1 MNTADFSVLQDEL
14 VVSLN
19 PLRRSANRAR
29 AFCARLTGM
38 ALPWSGAAP
47 APRTGATRMPARWP
61 FPPAPTP
68 EETSS
73 RVPGGYTPA
82 ARIPAAGVPAAG
94 VPAAGAPAAGAP
106 AAGVPVAGAPAVGI
120 SVGAPVTGVT
130 VATAPAVPAATVAR
144 DHSIGDAKAQPA
156 ANQLTMK
163 AMVTDVV
170 LVLAWGAMI
179 PGLMWLGVAGG
190 F

>member
-1 MNTADFSVLQDEL
+1 MNTADFSVLPDEL

-19 PLRRSANRAR
+19 PLRRGANRAR
-29 AFCARLTGM
+29 AFCASLTGM
-38 ALPWSGAAP
+38 ALPWSGSAAG
-47 APRTGATRMPARWP
+47 PRTRATRMPARWP

-68 EETSS
+68 EEVS
-73 RVPGGYTPA
+73 VGEAGA
-82 ARIPAAGVPAAG
+82 GVPAAGVPAAG
-94 VPAAGAPAAGAP
+94 VPAAGGPAAGGP
-106 AAGVPVAGAPAVGI
+106 AAGTPAGVP
-120 SVGAPVTGVT
+120 
-130 VATAPAVPAATVAR
+130 TAAAVPAAVPAAIGAR
-144 DHSIGDAKAQPA
+144 DRSIGDAKAQPV

>member
-1 MNTADFSVLQDEL
+1 MNTADFSVLPDEL
-14 VVSLN
+14 AVSLN
-19 PLRRSANRAR
+19 PLRRGANRAR
-29 AFCARLTGM
+29 AFCASLTGM
-38 ALPWSGAAP
+38 ALPWSGSASG
-47 APRTGATRMPARWP
+47 PRTRATRMPARWP

-68 EETSS
+68 EEVS
-73 RVPGGYTPA
+73 
-82 ARIPAAGVPAAG
+82 GVPAAG

-106 AAGVPVAGAPAVGI
+106 AVDTPASVSAPAA
-120 SVGAPVTGVT
+120 AP
-130 VATAPAVPAATVAR
+130 APAAVPAAMGAR
-144 DHSIGDAKAQPA
+144 DHSIGDANAQPV

-163 AMVTDVV
+163 AMITDVV

>member
-14 VVSLN
+14 AVSLN
-19 PLRRSANRAR
+19 PLRRGANRAR
-29 AFCARLTGM
+29 AFCASLTGM
-38 ALPWSGAAP
+38 ALPWSGSASG
-47 APRTGATRMPARWP
+47 PRTRATRMPARWP

-68 EETSS
+68 EEVS
-73 RVPGGYTPA
+73 GG
-82 ARIPAAGVPAAG
+82 PAAGGPAAG
-94 VPAAGAPAAGAP
+94 GPAVDSPASVSAPAAAP
-106 AAGVPVAGAPAVGI
+106 APA
-120 SVGAPVTGVT
+120 
-130 VATAPAVPAATVAR
+130 AVPAAMGAR
-144 DHSIGDAKAQPA
+144 DHSIGDAKAQPV

-163 AMVTDVV
+163 AMITDVV

>member
-14 VVSLN
+14 AVSLN
-19 PLRRSANRAR
+19 PLRRGANRAR
-29 AFCARLTGM
+29 AFCASLTGM
-38 ALPWSGAAP
+38 ALPWSGSASG
-47 APRTGATRMPARWP
+47 PRTRAARMPARWP

-68 EETSS
+68 EEVS
-73 RVPGGYTPA
+73 GG
-82 ARIPAAGVPAAG
+82 PAAGG
-94 VPAAGAPAAGAP
+94 PAAGAPAVDSPASVSAP
-106 AAGVPVAGAPAVGI
+106 AAAPAP
-120 SVGAPVTGVT
+120 A
-130 VATAPAVPAATVAR
+130 AVPAALGAR
-144 DHSIGDAKAQPA
+144 DHSIGDAKAQPV

-163 AMVTDVV
+163 AMITDVV

>member
-14 VVSLN
+14 AVSLN
-19 PLRRSANRAR
+19 PLRRGANRAR
-29 AFCARLTGM
+29 AFCASLTGM
-38 ALPWSGAAP
+38 ALPWSGSASG
-47 APRTGATRMPARWP
+47 PRTRATRMPARWP

-68 EETSS
+68 EEMAIS
-73 RVPGGYTPA
+73 
-82 ARIPAAGVPAAG
+82 PAAGGPAAG
-94 VPAAGAPAAGAP
+94 DPAAGAPAVDTPASVSAPAP
-106 AAGVPVAGAPAVGI
+106 AAAPVPAAVPVASG
-120 SVGAPVTGVT
+120 
-130 VATAPAVPAATVAR
+130 AR
-144 DHSIGDAKAQPA
+144 DHSIGDAKAQPV

-163 AMVTDVV
+163 AMITDVV

>member
-14 VVSLN
+14 AVSLN
-19 PLRRSANRAR
+19 PLRRGANRAR
-29 AFCARLTGM
+29 AFCASLTGM
-38 ALPWSGAAP
+38 ALPWSGSASG
-47 APRTGATRMPARWP
+47 PRTRATRMPARWP

-68 EETSS
+68 EEVS
-73 RVPGGYTPA
+73 GG
-82 ARIPAAGVPAAG
+82 PAAGGPAAG
-94 VPAAGAPAAGAP
+94 GPAVDAPASVSAPAAAP
-106 AAGVPVAGAPAVGI
+106 APA
-120 SVGAPVTGVT
+120 
-130 VATAPAVPAATVAR
+130 AVPAAMGAR
-144 DHSIGDAKAQPA
+144 DHSIGDAKAQPV

-163 AMVTDVV
+163 AMITDVV

>member
-1 MNTADFSVLQDEL
+1 MNTADFSVLPDEL

-19 PLRRSANRAR
+19 PLRRGANRAR

-38 ALPWSGAAP
+38 AMPWTGTMSGQSA
-47 APRTGATRMPARWP
+47 RATRMPARWP

-68 EETSS
+68 EEVS
-73 RVPGGYTPA
+73 G
-82 ARIPAAGVPAAG
+82 AAGAVGASAAG
-94 VPAAGAPAAGAP
+94 ARAAGARAAGAPAAGAP
-106 AAGVPVAGAPAVGI
+106 AARAPAIGLPAAGVLAGMPVADAATGAPA
-120 SVGAPVTGVT
+120 
-130 VATAPAVPAATVAR
+130 APAAVAR
-144 DHSIGDAKAQPA
+144 DHSIGDAKAQPV

-163 AMVTDVV
+163 AMITDVV

>member
-1 MNTADFSVLQDEL
+1 MNTADFSVLPDDL
-14 VVSLN
+14 AVSLN
-19 PLRRSANRAR
+19 PLRRGANRAR
-29 AFCARLTGM
+29 AFCASLTGM
-38 ALPWSGAAP
+38 ALPWSGSVSS
-47 APRTGATRMPARWP
+47 PRTRATRMPARWP

-68 EETSS
+68 EEVS
-73 RVPGGYTPA
+73 GG
-82 ARIPAAGVPAAG
+82 PAAG

-106 AAGVPVAGAPAVGI
+106 AVDTPASVSAPAAAPVPAAVPVASG
-120 SVGAPVTGVT
+120 
-130 VATAPAVPAATVAR
+130 AR
-144 DHSIGDAKAQPA
+144 DHSIGDAKAQPV

-163 AMVTDVV
+163 AMITDVV

>member
-14 VVSLN
+14 AVSLN
-19 PLRRSANRAR
+19 PLRRGANRAR
-29 AFCARLTGM
+29 AFCASLTGM
-38 ALPWSGAAP
+38 ALPWSGSASG
-47 APRTGATRMPARWP
+47 PRTRATRMPARWP

-68 EETSS
+68 EEVAIS
-73 RVPGGYTPA
+73 
-82 ARIPAAGVPAAG
+82 PAAGG
-94 VPAAGAPAAGAP
+94 PAAGAPAVDTPASVSAP
-106 AAGVPVAGAPAVGI
+106 AD
-120 SVGAPVTGVT
+120 APVP
-130 VATAPAVPAATVAR
+130 AAVPAASGAR
-144 DHSIGDAKAQPA
+144 DHSIGDAKAQPV

-163 AMVTDVV
+163 AMITDVV

>member
-14 VVSLN
+14 AVSLN
-19 PLRRSANRAR
+19 PLRRGANRAR
-29 AFCARLTGM
+29 AFCASLTGM
-38 ALPWSGAAP
+38 ALPWSGSASG
-47 APRTGATRMPARWP
+47 PRTRATRMPARWP

-68 EETSS
+68 EEVAIS
-73 RVPGGYTPA
+73 
-82 ARIPAAGVPAAG
+82 PAAGD
-94 VPAAGAPAAGAP
+94 PAAGAPAVDTPASVSAP
-106 AAGVPVAGAPAVGI
+106 AD
-120 SVGAPVTGVT
+120 APVP
-130 VATAPAVPAATVAR
+130 AAVPAASGAR
-144 DHSIGDAKAQPA
+144 DHSIGDAKAQPV

-163 AMVTDVV
+163 AMITDVV

>member
-19 PLRRSANRAR
+19 PLRRGANRAR
-29 AFCARLTGM
+29 AFCARLTGVAM
-38 ALPWSGAAP
+38 PWTGAASD
-47 APRTGATRMPARWP
+47 ARTRATRMPARWP

-68 EETSS
+68 GEAT
-73 RVPGGYTPA
+73 VGGPA
-82 ARIPAAGVPAAG
+82 AVAPAAVAPAAGEPVAG
-94 VPAAGAPAAGAP
+94 EPVAGAHAGLPAAGASVVAP
-106 AAGVPVAGAPAVGI
+106 AA
-120 SVGAPVTGVT
+120 
-130 VATAPAVPAATVAR
+130 PAATAAR
-144 DHSIGDAKAQPA
+144 DQSIGDAKAHPA
-156 ANQLTMK
+156 GNQLTMK
-163 AMVTDVV
+163 AMITDVV

>member
-1 MNTADFSVLQDEL
+1 MNTADFSVLPDEL
-14 VVSLN
+14 AVSLN
-19 PLRRSANRAR
+19 PLRRGANRAR
-29 AFCARLTGM
+29 AFCASLTGM
-38 ALPWSGAAP
+38 ALPWNGSASG
-47 APRTGATRMPARWP
+47 PRTRATRMPARWP

-68 EETSS
+68 EEVS
-73 RVPGGYTPA
+73 
-82 ARIPAAGVPAAG
+82 GVPAAG

-106 AAGVPVAGAPAVGI
+106 AVDTPASVSAPAA
-120 SVGAPVTGVT
+120 AP
-130 VATAPAVPAATVAR
+130 APAAVPAAMGAR
-144 DHSIGDAKAQPA
+144 DHSIGDANAQPV

-163 AMVTDVV
+163 AMITDVV

>member
-1 MNTADFSVLQDEL
+1 MNTADFSVLPDEL

-19 PLRRSANRAR
+19 PLRRGANRAR

-38 ALPWSGAAP
+38 AMPWGGTMSGQGA
-47 APRTGATRMPARWP
+47 RATRMPARWP

-68 EETSS
+68 EEVSS
-73 RVPGGYTPA
+73 G
-82 ARIPAAGVPAAG
+82 AGAV
-94 VPAAGAPAAGAP
+94 GAPAAGAP
-106 AAGVPVAGAPAVGI
+106 AASAPAAGVLGAGVPRGLPVAGASTA
-120 SVGAPVTGVT
+120 
-130 VATAPAVPAATVAR
+130 APAGPAAAAAR

-163 AMVTDVV
+163 AMITDVV

>member
-14 VVSLN
+14 AVSLN
-19 PLRRSANRAR
+19 PLRRGANRAR
-29 AFCARLTGM
+29 AFCASLTGM
-38 ALPWSGAAP
+38 ALPWSGSASG
-47 APRTGATRMPARWP
+47 PRTRATRMPARWP

-68 EETSS
+68 EEVAIS
-73 RVPGGYTPA
+73 
-82 ARIPAAGVPAAG
+82 PAAGG
-94 VPAAGAPAAGAP
+94 PAAGAPAVDTPASVSAPAPAP
-106 AAGVPVAGAPAVGI
+106 AAAPVPAAVPVASG
-120 SVGAPVTGVT
+120 
-130 VATAPAVPAATVAR
+130 AR
-144 DHSIGDAKAQPA
+144 DHSIGDAKAQPV

-163 AMVTDVV
+163 AMITDVV

>member
-14 VVSLN
+14 AVSLN
-19 PLRRSANRAR
+19 PLRRGANRAR
-29 AFCARLTGM
+29 AFCASLTGM
-38 ALPWSGAAP
+38 ALPWSGSAAG
-47 APRTGATRMPARWP
+47 PRTRATRMPARWP

-68 EETSS
+68 EEVS
-73 RVPGGYTPA
+73 GG
-82 ARIPAAGVPAAG
+82 PAAGGPAAG
-94 VPAAGAPAAGAP
+94 GPAVDSPASVSAPAAAP
-106 AAGVPVAGAPAVGI
+106 APA
-120 SVGAPVTGVT
+120 
-130 VATAPAVPAATVAR
+130 AVPAAMGAR
-144 DHSIGDAKAQPA
+144 DHSIGDAKAQPV

-163 AMVTDVV
+163 AMITDVV

>member
-14 VVSLN
+14 AVSLN
-19 PLRRSANRAR
+19 PLRRGANRAR
-29 AFCARLTGM
+29 AFCASLTGM
-38 ALPWSGAAP
+38 ALPWSGSASG
-47 APRTGATRMPARWP
+47 PRTRATRMPARWP

-68 EETSS
+68 EEVS
-73 RVPGGYTPA
+73 GGPTA
-82 ARIPAAGVPAAG
+82 GGPAAGG
-94 VPAAGAPAAGAP
+94 PAAGAPAVDTPASVSAP
-106 AAGVPVAGAPAVGI
+106 AAMG
-120 SVGAPVTGVT
+120 
-130 VATAPAVPAATVAR
+130 AR
-144 DHSIGDAKAQPA
+144 DHSIGDAKAQPV

-163 AMVTDVV
+163 AMITDVV

>member
-14 VVSLN
+14 AVSLN
-19 PLRRSANRAR
+19 PLRRGANRAR
-29 AFCARLTGM
+29 AFCASLTGM
-38 ALPWSGAAP
+38 ALPWSGSP
-47 APRTGATRMPARWP
+47 SGPRTRATRMPARWP

-68 EETSS
+68 EEVAIS
-73 RVPGGYTPA
+73 
-82 ARIPAAGVPAAG
+82 PAAGG
-94 VPAAGAPAAGAP
+94 PAAGAPAVDTPASVSAP
-106 AAGVPVAGAPAVGI
+106 AA
-120 SVGAPVTGVT
+120 APVP
-130 VATAPAVPAATVAR
+130 AAVPAASGAR
-144 DHSIGDAKAQPA
+144 DHSIGDAKAQPV

-163 AMVTDVV
+163 AMITDVV

>member
-14 VVSLN
+14 AVSLN
-19 PLRRSANRAR
+19 PLRRGANRAR
-29 AFCARLTGM
+29 AFCASLTGM
-38 ALPWSGAAP
+38 ALPWSGSASG
-47 APRTGATRMPARWP
+47 PRTRATRMPARWP

-68 EETSS
+68 EEVAIS
-73 RVPGGYTPA
+73 
-82 ARIPAAGVPAAG
+82 
-94 VPAAGAPAAGAP
+94 PAAGAPAAGDP
-106 AAGVPVAGAPAVGI
+106 AAGAPAVDTPA
-120 SVGAPVTGVT
+120 SVS
-130 VATAPAVPAATVAR
+130 APAAAPAPAAVPVASGAR
-144 DHSIGDAKAQPA
+144 DHSIGDAKAQPV

-163 AMVTDVV
+163 AMITDVV

>member
-19 PLRRSANRAR
+19 PLRRGANRAR
-29 AFCARLTGM
+29 AFCARLTGVAM
-38 ALPWSGAAP
+38 PWTGAASD
-47 APRTGATRMPARWP
+47 ARTRATRMPARWP

-68 EETSS
+68 DEAS
-73 RVPGGYTPA
+73 VGGPV
-82 ARIPAAGVPAAG
+82 AGI
-94 VPAAGAPAAGAP
+94 PAAGAPASLP
-106 AAGVPVAGAPAVGI
+106 AAGVSVVAPA
-120 SVGAPVTGVT
+120 A
-130 VATAPAVPAATVAR
+130 PAATVAR
-144 DHSIGDAKAQPA
+144 DQSIGDAQAQPA
-156 ANQLTMK
+156 GNQLTMK
-163 AMVTDVV
+163 AMITDVV

>member
-14 VVSLN
+14 AVSLN
-19 PLRRSANRAR
+19 PLRRGANRAR
-29 AFCARLTGM
+29 AFCASLTGM
-38 ALPWSGAAP
+38 ALPWSGSASG
-47 APRTGATRMPARWP
+47 PRMRATRMPARWP

-68 EETSS
+68 EEVAIS
-73 RVPGGYTPA
+73 
-82 ARIPAAGVPAAG
+82 PAAGG
-94 VPAAGAPAAGAP
+94 PAAGAPAVDTPASVSAP
-106 AAGVPVAGAPAVGI
+106 AAAP
-120 SVGAPVTGVT
+120 
-130 VATAPAVPAATVAR
+130 VPAAVPVVSGAR
-144 DHSIGDAKAQPA
+144 DHSIGDAKAQPV

-163 AMVTDVV
+163 AMITDVV

>member
-14 VVSLN
+14 AVSLN
-19 PLRRSANRAR
+19 PLRRGANRAR
-29 AFCARLTGM
+29 AFCASLTGM
-38 ALPWSGAAP
+38 ALPWSGSASG
-47 APRTGATRMPARWP
+47 PRTRATRMPARWP

-68 EETSS
+68 EKVS
-73 RVPGGYTPA
+73 GG
-82 ARIPAAGVPAAG
+82 PAAGGPAAG
-94 VPAAGAPAAGAP
+94 GPAVDSPASVSAPAAAP
-106 AAGVPVAGAPAVGI
+106 APA
-120 SVGAPVTGVT
+120 
-130 VATAPAVPAATVAR
+130 AVPAAMGAR
-144 DHSIGDAKAQPA
+144 DHSIGDAKAQPV

-163 AMVTDVV
+163 AMITDVV

>member
-14 VVSLN
+14 AVSLN
-19 PLRRSANRAR
+19 PLRRGANRAR
-29 AFCARLTGM
+29 AFCASLTGM
-38 ALPWSGAAP
+38 ALPWSGSASG
-47 APRTGATRMPARWP
+47 PRTRATRMPARWP

-68 EETSS
+68 EEVAIS
-73 RVPGGYTPA
+73 
-82 ARIPAAGVPAAG
+82 PAAGG
-94 VPAAGAPAAGAP
+94 PAAGAPAVDTPASVSAP
-106 AAGVPVAGAPAVGI
+106 AAAP
-120 SVGAPVTGVT
+120 
-130 VATAPAVPAATVAR
+130 VPAAVPVVSGAR
-144 DHSIGDAKAQPA
+144 DHSIGDAKAQPV

-163 AMVTDVV
+163 AMITDVV

>member
-1 MNTADFSVLQDEL
+1 MNTADFSVLPDEL

-19 PLRRSANRAR
+19 PLRRGANRAR

-38 ALPWSGAAP
+38 AMPWGSAAP
-47 APRTGATRMPARWP
+47 APQTRITRMPARWP

-68 EETSS
+68 EEATGGVPTVYTPEGGVPEAG
-73 RVPGGYTPA
+73 VPGAGVPG
-82 ARIPAAGVPAAG
+82 AGVPAAG
-94 VPAAGAPAAGAP
+94 VPAAGVSVGDPVR
-106 AAGVPVAGAPAVGI
+106 GVSAVAPVA
-120 SVGAPVTGVT
+120 T
-130 VATAPAVPAATVAR
+130 AVPAATVAR
-144 DHSIGDAKAQPA
+144 DHGIGDAKAQPA
-156 ANQLTMK
+156 GTQLTMK

>member
-1 MNTADFSVLQDEL
+1 MNTADFSVLPDEL

-19 PLRRSANRAR
+19 PLRRGASRAR
-29 AFCARLTGM
+29 AFCARLTGVAM
-38 ALPWSGAAP
+38 PWNGTMSGQP
-47 APRTGATRMPARWP
+47 ARATRMPARWP
-61 FPPAPTP
+61 FPPVPTP
-68 EETSS
+68 EEVSGGA
-73 RVPGGYTPA
+73 RV
-82 ARIPAAGVPAAG
+82 AGVAVGRG
-94 VPAAGAPAAGAP
+94 VPAAGAT
-106 AAGVPVAGAPAVGI
+106 VAGAPAVGAPAA
-120 SVGAPVTGVT
+120 SAPSAGAPAAGSLAALPIAGASAV
-130 VATAPAVPAATVAR
+130 APAASAAAVAR

-163 AMVTDVV
+163 AMITDVV

>member
-1 MNTADFSVLQDEL
+1 MNTADFSVLPDEL

-19 PLRRSANRAR
+19 PLRRGANRAR
-29 AFCARLTGM
+29 TFCARLTGM
-38 ALPWSGAAP
+38 AMPWSGTMSGQP
-47 APRTGATRMPARWP
+47 ARSTRMPARWP

-68 EETSS
+68 EEVSGAAGS
-73 RVPGGYTPA
+73 VGAREAVAPA
-82 ARIPAAGVPAAG
+82 ASAPAAG
-94 VPAAGAPAAGAP
+94 VPAAGASAAGAL
-106 AAGVPVAGAPAVGI
+106 AGLPVADA
-120 SVGAPVTGVT
+120 
-130 VATAPAVPAATVAR
+130 ATAASAAVAR
-144 DHSIGDAKAQPA
+144 NHSIGDAKAQPV

-163 AMVTDVV
+163 AMITDVV

>member
-14 VVSLN
+14 AVSLN
-19 PLRRSANRAR
+19 PLRRGANRAR
-29 AFCARLTGM
+29 AFCASLTGM
-38 ALPWSGAAP
+38 ALPWSGSASG
-47 APRTGATRMPARWP
+47 PRTRATRMPARWP

-68 EETSS
+68 EEVAIS
-73 RVPGGYTPA
+73 
-82 ARIPAAGVPAAG
+82 
-94 VPAAGAPAAGAP
+94 PAAGAPAAGAP
-106 AAGVPVAGAPAVGI
+106 AVDTPASVSAPAAAPVPAAVPVASG
-120 SVGAPVTGVT
+120 
-130 VATAPAVPAATVAR
+130 AR
-144 DHSIGDAKAQPA
+144 DHSIGDAKAQPV

-163 AMVTDVV
+163 AMITDVV

>member
-1 MNTADFSVLQDEL
+1 MNTADFSVLPDEL

-19 PLRRSANRAR
+19 PLRRGASRAR
-29 AFCARLTGM
+29 AFCARLAGM
-38 ALPWSGAAP
+38 AMPWNGTMSGQP
-47 APRTGATRMPARWP
+47 ARATRMPARWP

-68 EETSS
+68 EEVSGGA
-73 RVPGGYTPA
+73 RVAGVAVGGGVPDAGATVAGAPGA
-82 ARIPAAGVPAAG
+82 DVPAAG
-94 VPAAGAPAAGAP
+94 SLAAL
-106 AAGVPVAGAPAVGI
+106 PVAGASAV
-120 SVGAPVTGVT
+120 S
-130 VATAPAVPAATVAR
+130 PAASAAAVAR
-144 DHSIGDAKAQPA
+144 DHSIGDAKAQPV

-163 AMVTDVV
+163 AMITDVV